1 VILNYLFKCKKSK
14 FRSIQSVFNKKGSPD
29 YEGTLHK
36 LFYKKFIVHAADVGV
51 VAVAIDVTKFLTLLL

>member
-1 VILNYLFKCKKSK
+1 
-14 FRSIQSVFNKKGSPD
+14 VFNKKGSPD

>member
-1 VILNYLFKCKKSK
+1 
-14 FRSIQSVFNKKGSPD
+14 VFNKKGSPD

-36 LFYKKFIVHAADVGV
+36 LIYKKFIVHAADVGV